1 MNYWT
6 KFVPKSKSRYINLKN
21 CTLANLQVLDATL
34 TLIFKYFLSKNIYN
48 LNLKNLVPKLESHQ
62 VYLKIC
68 TLANLKVLDQN
79 LTGFSFSRNFLSILT
94 SFKLI
99 N

>member
-1 MNYWT
+1 MNIWA

-21 CTLANLQVLDATL
+21 CTLANLQVLDTTFTL
-34 TLIFKYFLSKNIYN
+34 VFKYFLSKNIYN
-48 LNLKNLVPKLESHQ
+48 LNPNNPKLDSHQ

-68 TLANLKVLDQN
+68 TLANLKVLNQN
-79 LTGFSFSRNFLSILT
+79 LTGFSFSRNLFSIST
-94 SFKLI
+94 TFKLI